1 MSDTG
6 HQSPDIELHG
16 YLDGELSDQR
26 VGDIEAYLDQSEE
39 DSERLIHYGVQGDLI
54 RRLYAPLLNRPI
66 PLPMLS
72 QLSANAQPRRRYLP
86 SLSNSILIAG
96 LLLTLTAFAATVW
109 LLGLSLNDVMVAIDK
124 LSV

>member
-6 HQSPDIELHG
+6 HQIPDIELHG

-26 VGDIEAYLDQSEE
+26 VGDIEAYLDRSEE
-39 DSERLIHYGVQGDLI
+39 DSERLIHYGIQGDLI

-72 QLSANAQPRRRYLP
+72 QLSANAKPRQRYLP
-86 SLSNSILIAG
+86 NLWNSVLIAAF
-96 LLLTLTAFAATVW
+96 LLTLTAFAATVW